1 MKPNLYAEMRNQG
14 KSGVDRKRKLQDAFG
29 AWDIR
34 SPCTFNCLSQSE
46 RQGFESRFGS
56 ERKELRQCRRDSAG
70 DVLVVIVFSSKDIDM
85 HSNACVYSKGVQDM
99 GKHFRGQIAD
109 LLSLQVK
116 RGDAVRPTGDIDDG
130 SR

>member
-1 MKPNLYAEMRNQG
+1 MQRCKTRENPARTE
-14 KSGVDRKRKLQDAFG
+14 KRKLQDAFG

-34 SPCTFNCLSQSE
+34 SPCMFNRLSQSE

-56 ERKELRQCRRDSAG
+56 EWKELRQSRRDSAG

-85 HSNACVYSKGVQDM
+85 HSNACVYSEGVQYM
-99 GKHFRGQIAD
+99 GKHFCGEIAD
-109 LLSLQVK
+109 LLSLQIK